1 MQKNKIRRKF
11 RRKTEKFK
19 PPNSESYGMALR
31 LQGLPVA
38 LEPVAKV
45 ITRAVA
51 EAIGGLANIFGRG
64 NTHAVLPLAE
74 I

>member
-1 MQKNKIRRKF
+1 MMEFRKF
-11 RRKTEKFK
+11 F
-19 PPNSESYGMALR
+19 LR
-31 LQGLPVA
+31 VGAYEAKKRGLCVKRVVDIVNETADRP
-38 LEPVAKV
+38 EPVAKV
-45 ITRAVA
+45 INRAVA